1 MRKTQ
6 RYLSSQSG
14 FSLLEMLVSVAVMS
28 IVIGSIFAITTQ
40 NQMFGRSEAETS
52 ETMQT
57 ARAAFE
63 LMSREIRNAGLGYP
77 TQQTFASAS
86 STRLTIRGTFPK
98 ITAVATA
105 TDAATGAL
113 TVSPI
118 ANFAVG
124 QRVLL
129 VDANTTAAA
138 YTTITAVDA
147 GINKL
152 TVATIIGTEVTNM
165 WVIPSTAATTIS
177 SFGPGTSVAVVQCIT
192 YSISSSGTLARSVA
206 PEVDATATEAGDLA
220 NNILAA
226 DGTRGLSFT
235 YYDSAG
241 SEVTNPTSAASLA
254 SISLIKLA
262 LTARNRNRS
271 LHSKEYDAVKLA
283 TDIRPRG

>member
-1 MRKTQ
+1 MRKAQQ
-6 RYLSSQSG
+6 RQPSQRG
-14 FSLLEMLVSVAVMS
+14 YSLIEMLVSIAVMS
-28 IVIGSIFAITTQ
+28 IVIGSIFALTTQ

-52 ETMQT
+52 EAMQN

-63 LMSREIRNAGLGYP
+63 LMSREIRNAGVGFP

-86 STRLTIRGTFPK
+86 ATRLTIRGTFPK
-98 ITAVATA
+98 VTGVATA
-105 TDAATGAL
+105 VNVATGDL

-138 YTTITAVDA
+138 YTTITAVEA
-147 GINKL
+147 STNKL
-152 TVATIIGTEVTNM
+152 TVTTIIGTGVTNL
-165 WVIPSTAATTIS
+165 WAIPSTAATTIN
-177 SFGPGTSVAVVQCIT
+177 SFGPGTAVAVVQCIT
-192 YSISSSGTLARSVA
+192 YSISSEGTLARSVA

-226 DGTRGLSFT
+226 DGTRGLSFK

-241 SEVTNPTSAASLA
+241 NEVTNTTTAASLA
-254 SISLIKLA
+254 SISLVNVT

-271 LHSKEYDAVKLA
+271 LHSKAYDTVKL
-283 TDIRPRG
+283 TTQVRPRG